1 MGVQMDQL
9 ISISNKKILITNQ
22 VAETNK
28 YLRHLVKD
36 KSKSLYDFE
45 VKSLSEIAKEVFFAF
60 NSLYSPDTRKKVVN
74 SSIQAVRLMS
84 VLKNGNFDFLP
95 DKSKDISSANEI
107 LRILNEIRMNNPSD
121 YYLSST
127 DSRIVEL
134 RMVQEAYEK
143 SLIDNNEMDT
153 CMLYK
158 AALESLG
165 KVGNLEILMPSYIGA
180 EYIDMWYGDMS
191 SLEKSFIEAFI
202 EKLGVKLQ
210 NLPVENQK
218 ETEPSYTFVRAYGVN
233 NEVNYVK
240 DKILDLNMPLGQVAI
255 IYPTPEYELNLMAV
269 LGSAGI
275 PYSFSK
281 GFLAKST
288 SYVQLMISLL
298 DFAKGDFD
306 CKVLDA
312 VIDNTAFILDGK
324 RKQYRRFVN
333 KRIGWKRERYV
344 DFLKDYE
351 KKEEDTFIEFI
362 SKVISCFDESKSC
375 NQIFHGLVSIVN
387 EYTDTRDVYRACL
400 KDAFASQE
408 KVFSLAVTDS
418 FSESLKLISDY
429 LGTLRCTTSERP
441 DMVSLL
447 PFGREEMV
455 DRENLFVLGLSNEN
469 IARTLVE
476 SPVLCDD
483 DLVKCAGNKVNLAME
498 ANKRRIEAF
507 ERMYRSSSASNIYL
521 SYSYYDTVSLL
532 DCSASLLYLGKL
544 REAGLNDSDIETV
557 TYKIDT
563 TAKKIDISNL
573 SSMTIPVD
581 DDNPYKRAVQ
591 IPWQFSASS
600 LQELLKCPLEYYYAH
615 ILHIPVVEHLD
626 RNPDRWLPA
635 NKRGDIFHHT
645 LEKYIKEAIIDKRIM
660 TFDEDIFNKYFEKE
674 VKKARIENP
683 VPSETVY
690 EDERDEAREVSVKYI
705 TNLLGKLKDS
715 RTKVIGCEVGFEDTS
730 YNDQNFE
737 LIFGGSVDRLDGE
750 IDDDGVLQLDIIDYK
765 TGRAEH
771 KREEINA
778 GVQIQHYV
786 YPMAMLDHVSQNKKE
801 IEGYFKKSFHDVAI
815 RTVKYV
821 FPYDEEEPEIDVTS
835 SVVDSDF
842 RLTDGISGVL
852 SLTIGML
859 QQNQEQTMLK
869 FATAVATE
877 KKADKDHCQYCKFTN
892 ICRG

>member
-1 MGVQMDQL
+1 MDQL
-9 ISISNKKILITNQ
+9 ISIKNKKILITNQ

-36 KSKSLYDFE
+36 KSKSLYDYE
-45 VKSLSEIAKEVFFAF
+45 VKSLLEIAKEVFFAF
-60 NSLYSPDTRKKVVN
+60 NSLYSPTIRKKVVN

-84 VLKNGNFDFLP
+84 VFKSGSFDFLP
-95 DKSKDISSANEI
+95 EKSKDISSANEI
-107 LRILNEIRMNNPSD
+107 LRILNEIRMNNPSE
-121 YYLSST
+121 YYLFST
-127 DSRIVEL
+127 DPRIVEL
-134 RMVQEAYEK
+134 RNVQEVYEK
-143 SLIDNNEMDT
+143 SLMDNDELDT
-153 CMLYK
+153 CMLYN
-158 AALESLG
+158 AAIDCLG
-165 KVGNLEILMPSYIGA
+165 KVNNLEILMPSYISA
-180 EYIDMWYGDMS
+180 TYIDMWYGDMS
-191 SLEKSFIEAFI
+191 SLEKLFLETFIG
-202 EKLGVKLQ
+202 KLGVELSEISMEAQ
-210 NLPVENQK
+210 NG
-218 ETEPSYTFVRAYGVN
+218 TRPSCTFIKAYGVN

-240 DKILDLNMPLGQVAI
+240 DKILDMNMPLGQVAI
-255 IYPTPEYELNLMAV
+255 VYPTPEYELNLMAI
-269 LGSAGI
+269 LGNAGI
-275 PYSFSK
+275 PYSFAK
-281 GFLAKST
+281 GFAAKST

-306 CKVLDA
+306 CKGLDA
-312 VIDNTAFILDGK
+312 VIDNTAFILESK
-324 RKQYRRFVN
+324 RKQYRSFVN

-344 DFLKDYE
+344 DFLQNYE
-351 KKEEDTFIEFI
+351 KKEDDTFIDFI
-362 SKVISCFDESKSC
+362 SKVISCFDETKSC
-375 NQIFHGLVSIVN
+375 SQIFHALVTIVN

-408 KVFSLAVTDS
+408 KVFSLAVTGN
-418 FSESLKLISDY
+418 FLESLKLISDY
-429 LGTLRCTTSERP
+429 LGTLRCTTAERP

-483 DLVKCAGNKVNLAME
+483 DLAKCADNKVNLAME

-507 ERMYRSSSASNIYL
+507 ERMYSSSTANNIYL

-544 REAGLNDSDIETV
+544 GEFGLNESDIETV

-563 TAKKIDISNL
+563 KAKKIDISNL
-573 SSMTIPVD
+573 ASMNIQKD
-581 DDNPYKRAVQ
+581 DDNPNKREVQ
-591 IPWQFSASS
+591 IPWHFSASS

-645 LEKYIKEAIIDKRIM
+645 LEKYMNEAVIQKCIM
-660 TFDEDIFNKYFEKE
+660 TFDEDIFNKHFKE
-674 VKKARIENP
+674 EVEKARKENP
-683 VPSETVY
+683 VPSEAIF
-690 EDERDEAREVSVKYI
+690 EDECEEAREVSIKYI
-705 TNLLGKLKDS
+705 TDLLGKLSDS
-715 RTKVIGCEVGFEDTS
+715 KTKVIGCEVNFKATS
-730 YNDQNFE
+730 YKDKNFD

-765 TGRAEH
+765 TGRAGH

-786 YPMAMLDHVSQNKKE
+786 YPIAMLDYVSQEKKE
-801 IEGYFKKSFHDVAI
+801 IEKYFGKTFRDIAI
-815 RTVKYV
+815 RSVKYV
-821 FPYDEEEPEIDVTS
+821 FPYDEEESEIDVTR
-835 SVVDSDF
+835 SVIDSNF
-842 RLTDGISGVL
+842 RLTDGISDVL
-852 SLTIGML
+852 FLTIGML
-859 QQNQEQTMLK
+859 QQEHEQKMLE
-869 FATAVATE
+869 FATIVATE
-877 KKADKDHCQYCKFTN
+877 KKEADKDHCQYCKFTN